1 MENYYNNL
9 IKNEADSHKVVDD
22 YISKLRDLLSQLAFL
37 RNKLK
42 SFLFNGKQL
51 RFKNAYPDHPEYC
64 PLNYGRYN
72 PDDDD
77 DNFINFSRNKKNDFG
92 KLFVDNDGCLDDSCM
107 LSVTFGKLFEAD
119 LNDFFGNSF
128 EIENLT
134 NIFSLDRGYGFEY
147 ELTVPKYRCLSIN
160 FLANGDLFMHGC
172 SDRGYCER
180 MDNIDEDGDENVKLE
195 LRIIDIKMMKYK
207 YEKTIEVKNDDSST
221 TTSSNK
227 ICLQYVDLDGS
238 QSFLVLDDS
247 LNTLFQMKEEN
258 KKIIGSNEECIFL
271 AFKDFKIYEKNPSIL
286 IYNWSLQLL
295 NEIGQRSYPEKPFYF
310 PIDLEN
316 NTNETLE
323 VFNEKRK
330 LLAKY
335 GRYYYLTTVNKINE
349 LRIIDQETGKTFQIC
364 KNLKNFLIDSNY
376 NLILIGFESIRYLSF
391 SFKEIKT
398 IKLNLNENENSLN
411 WFLDKNNNLNC
422 YTEEIMD
429 AGFERDPT
437 LFILHLSTSTTD
449 Y

>member
-1 MENYYNNL
+1 
-9 IKNEADSHKVVDD
+9 
-22 YISKLRDLLSQLAFL
+22 
-37 RNKLK
+37 
-42 SFLFNGKQL
+42 
-51 RFKNAYPDHPEYC
+51 
-64 PLNYGRYN
+64 
-72 PDDDD
+72 
-77 DNFINFSRNKKNDFG
+77 
-92 KLFVDNDGCLDDSCM
+92 
-107 LSVTFGKLFEAD
+107 
-119 LNDFFGNSF
+119 
-128 EIENLT
+128 
-134 NIFSLDRGYGFEY
+134 
-147 ELTVPKYRCLSIN
+147 
-160 FLANGDLFMHGC
+160 MHGC

-310 PIDLEN
+310 PVDLGYEIQDKI
-316 NTNETLE
+316 NETITLYHD
-323 VFNEKRK
+323 NRK
-330 LLAKY
+330 LVAKY
-335 GRYYYLTTVNKINE
+335 GRYYYLTIVNKINE
-349 LRIIDQETGKTFQIC
+349 LRIIDQETGNTLKIC

-376 NLILIGFESIRYLSF
+376 NLILIDFESIRYLSF

-429 AGFERDPT
+429 VGFDCNPSV
-437 LFILHLSTSTTD
+437 FILHLPTSTTD

>member
-1 MENYYNNL
+1 
-9 IKNEADSHKVVDD
+9 
-22 YISKLRDLLSQLAFL
+22 
-37 RNKLK
+37 
-42 SFLFNGKQL
+42 
-51 RFKNAYPDHPEYC
+51 
-64 PLNYGRYN
+64 
-72 PDDDD
+72 
-77 DNFINFSRNKKNDFG
+77 
-92 KLFVDNDGCLDDSCM
+92 
-107 LSVTFGKLFEAD
+107 
-119 LNDFFGNSF
+119 
-128 EIENLT
+128 
-134 NIFSLDRGYGFEY
+134 
-147 ELTVPKYRCLSIN
+147 
-160 FLANGDLFMHGC
+160 
-172 SDRGYCER
+172 
-180 MDNIDEDGDENVKLE
+180 
-195 LRIIDIKMMKYK
+195 MKYK

-238 QSFLVLDDS
+238 QSFLILDDS
-247 LNTLFQMKEEN
+247 LNKLFQMKEEN

-323 VFNEKRK
+323 VFNENRK

-349 LRIIDQETGKTFQIC
+349 LRIIDQETGNTLKIC

-376 NLILIGFESIRYLSF
+376 NLILIDFESIRYLSF

-429 AGFERDPT
+429 VGFDCNPSV
-437 LFILHLSTSTTD
+437 FILHLPTSTTD